1 MVFHKMNNINQF
13 LIVDNLTKTFEQK
26 TISISFTL
34 ERGKSLALL
43 GTSGCGKTTILKMVA
58 GLLLPDSGS
67 IFLDGRDITELSPGK
82 RKIGMV
88 FQDYALFPHLNVEDN
103 IAYGLVSKGIK
114 KKQAREQIQNLIELF
129 NLNGLEKRSVVLLS
143 GGEKQRVA
151 LARSLAVQPS
161 LLLFDEPLSAL
172 DADLRLKLRKELRE
186 NQKKLGYTAIYVTHD
201 KDEAT
206 ELADSIIYMNTIQ
219 ESAG

>member
-1 MVFHKMNNINQF
+1 MNNINQF

-43 GTSGCGKTTILKMVA
+43 GASGCGKTTILKMVA

>member
-1 MVFHKMNNINQF
+1 MNNINQF